1 MMNNQLTTIMAWLA
15 ISPKGQER
23 IFRNKPTFD
32 WFEWLDEEEFYAEC
46 QSFETST
53 EIDLPPGTIAKILG
67 YKLTFE
73 GSPVEI

>member
-1 MMNNQLTTIMAWLA
+1 MAWLA
-15 ISPKGQER
+15 VSPKGVER

-46 QSFETST
+46 QTFETST
-53 EIDLPPGTIAKILG
+53 DIDLPSGTIAKILG
-67 YKLTFE
+67 YELTFE